1 MQFSRDEIRDIAISI
16 ASLSFIL
23 VVNPLPTLGINVD
36 VIPGYL
42 IGIILGFILHELA
55 HKAMANRLGAE
66 AFFKLWP
73 QGVGIGLM
81 FALVSSLKFLAPG
94 AVVVYG
100 HKFGRWK
107 YRLDR
112 VFTTPHGA
120 ALSTGE
126 MGLISVAGP
135 IVNIIL
141 AFVFSAIP
149 GTIFQQIAYI
159 NAFLAV
165 FNLLPIPPLD
175 GSKIFLWNALIWL
188 FVMIL
193 AAVPLLSFWLP

>member
-1 MQFSRDEIRDIAISI
+1 MQFSKEEIRDIALAI
-16 ASLSFIL
+16 AALSFIL
-23 VVNPLPTLGINVD
+23 VVNPLPNLGID
-36 VIPGYL
+36 FGVIPGYL
-42 IGIILGFILHELA
+42 IGIILGFVLHELA
-55 HKAMANRLGAE
+55 HKGMANRLGAE

-73 QGVGIGLM
+73 YGVVFGLM
-81 FALVSSLKFLAPG
+81 LALISSWKFLAPG

-141 AFVFSAIP
+141 AFVFMSSPNI
-149 GTIFQQIAYI
+149 IFQQIAYI

-175 GSKIFLWNALIWL
+175 GSKVFLWNAVIWL
-188 FVMIL
+188 FVLIL
-193 AAVPLLSFWLP
+193 AAVPLLSLVL

>member
-1 MQFSRDEIRDIAISI
+1 MQFSKEEIRDIALAI
-16 ASLSFIL
+16 AALSFIL
-23 VVNPLPTLGINVD
+23 VVNPLPNLGID
-36 VIPGYL
+36 FGVIPGYL
-42 IGIILGFILHELA
+42 IGIILGFVLHELA
-55 HKAMANRLGAE
+55 HKAVANRLGAE

-73 QGVGIGLM
+73 YGVVFGLM
-81 FALVSSLKFLAPG
+81 LALISSWKFLAPG

-141 AFVFSAIP
+141 AFVFMSSQNI
-149 GTIFQQIAYI
+149 IFQQIAYI

-175 GSKIFLWNALIWL
+175 GSKVFLWNAVIWL
-188 FVMIL
+188 FVLIL
-193 AAVPLLSFWLP
+193 AAVPLLSLVL

>member
-1 MQFSRDEIRDIAISI
+1 MQFSKDEIRDIALAIV
-16 ASLSFIL
+16 ALSFIL
-23 VVNPLPTLGINVD
+23 VVTPLPNIGID
-36 VIPGYL
+36 FSVIPGYL
-42 IGIILGFILHELA
+42 IGILLGFILHELA

-73 QGVGIGLM
+73 QGVGIGIL

-94 AVVVYG
+94 AVVVFG

-141 AFVFSAIP
+141 AFVFLSIP
-149 GTIFQQIAYI
+149 NAVSQQIAYI

-175 GSKIFLWNALIWL
+175 GSKVMLWNAVIWF
-188 FVMIL
+188 FVIII
-193 AAVPLLSFWLP
+193 AAVPLLSIWLP

>member
-1 MQFSRDEIRDIAISI
+1 MQFSRDEIRDIVIAI
-16 ASLSFIL
+16 AALSFIL
-23 VVNPLPTLGINVD
+23 IVEPLPSFGINAD

-42 IGIILGFILHELA
+42 IGILLGFILHELA
-55 HKAMANRLGAE
+55 HKAVANKLGAE

-73 QGVGIGLM
+73 YGVVFGLM
-81 FALVSSLKFLAPG
+81 FALISSWKFLAPG

-141 AFVFSAIP
+141 AFVFMSSSNI
-149 GTIFQQIAYI
+149 IFQQIAYI

-175 GSKIFLWNALIWL
+175 GSKVFLWNAVIWL
-188 FVMIL
+188 FVIII
-193 AAVPLLSFWLP
+193 AAVPLLSSIL

>member
-1 MQFSRDEIRDIAISI
+1 MQFSKDEIRDIALAI

-23 VVNPLPTLGINVD
+23 VVNPLPNLGID
-36 VIPGYL
+36 SSVIPGYL

-81 FALVSSLKFLAPG
+81 FALISSLKFLAPG

-107 YRLDR
+107 HRLDR

-120 ALSTGE
+120 ALSAGE

-135 IVNIIL
+135 MVNIIL
-141 AFVFSAIP
+141 AFSFSAIP
-149 GTIFQQIAYI
+149 GTIFQQISYI

-165 FNLLPIPPLD
+165 FNLLPVPPLD
-175 GSKIFLWNALIWL
+175 GSKVMMWNGVIWL
-188 FVMIL
+188 FVTML
-193 AAVPLLSFWLP
+193 ALVPLISLVL

>member
-1 MQFSRDEIRDIAISI
+1 MRFSKEEIRDIALAI
-16 ASLSFIL
+16 AALSFIL
-23 VVNPLPTLGINVD
+23 VVNPLPNLGID
-36 VIPGYL
+36 FGVIPGYL

-55 HKAMANRLGAE
+55 HKAVANRLGAE

-73 QGVGIGLM
+73 QGVAVGAL

-112 VFTTPHGA
+112 VLTTPHGA

-135 IVNIIL
+135 ITNIIL
-141 AFVFSAIP
+141 AFAFSAMP
-149 GTIFQQIAYI
+149 NTIFQQIAYI
-159 NAFLAV
+159 NSFLAV

-175 GSKIFLWNALIWL
+175 GSKIFLWNAVIWL
-188 FVMIL
+188 FVLIL
-193 AAVPLLSFWLP
+193 AAVPLLSLVL

>member
-1 MQFSRDEIRDIAISI
+1 
-16 ASLSFIL
+16 L
-23 VVNPLPTLGINVD
+23 VVNPWPNLGID
-36 VIPGYL
+36 FGVIPGYL
-42 IGIILGFILHELA
+42 IGIILGFVLHELA
-55 HKAMANRLGAE
+55 HKAVANRLGAE

-73 QGVGIGLM
+73 YGVVFGLM
-81 FALVSSLKFLAPG
+81 LALISSWKFLAPG

-141 AFVFSAIP
+141 AFVFMSSQNI
-149 GTIFQQIAYI
+149 IFQQIAYI

-175 GSKIFLWNALIWL
+175 GSKVFLWNAVIWL
-188 FVMIL
+188 FVLIL
-193 AAVPLLSFWLP
+193 AAVPLLSLVL